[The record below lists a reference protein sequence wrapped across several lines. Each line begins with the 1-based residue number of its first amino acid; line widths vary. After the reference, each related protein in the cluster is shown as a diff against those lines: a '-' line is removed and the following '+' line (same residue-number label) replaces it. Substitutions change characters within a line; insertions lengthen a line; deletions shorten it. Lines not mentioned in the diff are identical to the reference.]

1 MGVNMVGNC
10 ITDEDAVRQASR
22 QEIIRRYYAALCEQ
36 KETANDGMTETVGK
50 IEMLMKQMGIAPSE
64 RPVIGAAN
72 EKAELTGGPA
82 AAIQL
87 PNGSIITGKTS
98 PLLGA
103 GAAMI
108 LNALKALANISDEV
122 ELISPSVIKPVQH
135 LKVDHLGNHNPRLH
149 VDETLIALAISAV
162 SSKRA
167 AAALEQLDNLKGL
180 DAHSSVILS
189 STDVRTFKKLG
200 VNMTC
205 EPKYQIKKLYHSK

>member
-1 MGVNMVGNC
+1 MAGNC
-10 ITDEDAVRQASR
+10 IVDDDVVRHAAR
-22 QEIIRRYYAALCEQ
+22 QEIIRRYFAALCEQ
-36 KETANDGMTETVGK
+36 KETADEGMAQTVGK
-50 IEMLMKQMGIAPSE
+50 IDMLMKHTGITLSE

-72 EKAELTGGPA
+72 DKAELTGGPA
-82 AAIQL
+82 SAIQL
-87 PNGSIITGKTS
+87 SDGRIITGKTS

-108 LNALKALANISDEV
+108 LNALKELAGIDDKV
-122 ELISPSVIKPVQH
+122 ELISPSVIRPVQH
-135 LKVDHLGNHNPRLH
+135 LKVGHLGNHNPRLH
-149 VDETLIALAISAV
+149 VDEILIALAISAV

-167 AAALEQLDNLKGL
+167 AAALEQLGNLKGC

-189 STDVRTFKKLG
+189 SADVRTFKKLG